1 MRDRS
6 ARSKLKL
13 WSWLVP
19 IRLAHIGLACLGLA
33 GHAARAADS
42 PAPVPERNGTE
53 FGFAVF
59 QQHCSSCHGNPAFE
73 RAPSPAALRAMT
85 PERIYTALTTG
96 VMKSV
101 GDTLT
106 EQDRRRVAESLAG
119 QLLGSGQS
127 GDIST
132 MPNRCASNPPL
143 EQIDHGGWNGW
154 GNGLANDRFQSSAA
168 AGLSPDSVPHLQL
181 KWAFGYP

>member
-106 EQDRRRVAESLAG
+106 EEDRRRVAESVAG
-119 QLLGSGQS
+119 QLLGSSRS
-127 GDIST
+127 GEASS
-132 MPNRCASNPPL
+132 MPNRCAANPPL
-143 EQIDHGGWNGW
+143 HSLGGTAWNGW
-154 GNGLANDRFQSSAA
+154 GNGLENHRF
-168 AGLSPDSVPHLQL
+168 
-181 KWAFGYP
+181 